1 MIKLNLLPEE
11 YKKEYNLEKTRRF
24 IMFVSVSLYFISFIF
39 ILLIFFGYFYL
50 KFETKSIISK
60 IDSEKTTQ
68 QIKDVFS
75 LEDNIK
81 LVNKKISI
89 IEKAK
94 LESTNISKILEEVS
108 YFDGS
113 DSYLK
118 NINVESQSGQ
128 VSISGFALNRDAV
141 LLVKEAIKNSDMV
154 DKDSILSP
162 KTNILKEEKIDFNF
176 IFKLKKQ

>member
-24 IMFVSVSLYFISFIF
+24 VKFVSVSLYFILFIF

-50 KFETKSIISK
+50 KFETRSVISK

-68 QIKDVFS
+68 KIKDIFN

-81 LVNKKISI
+81 LINKKISI

-94 LESTNISKILEEVS
+94 AEKIEISEILQTIASFDNQDTYFKNIS
-108 YFDGS
+108 
-113 DSYLK
+113 
-118 NINVESQSGQ
+118 INGQ
-128 VSISGFALNRDAV
+128 IKKVSISGFALNRSAV
-141 LLVKEAIKNSDMV
+141 LAVKEAIKNSPIV
-154 DKDSILSP
+154 EKESVFSP
-162 KTNILKEEKIDFNF
+162 KTNILKEKNIDFNF
-176 IFKLKKQ
+176 TFKLKK